1 LGTRIESGPASKSL
15 SATRRGT
22 LDKQTAVRRNA
33 YVQPAIRN
41 LGDLVDLTATLGS
54 GRSAVP
60 QGASIG
66 NGCQVVSD

>member
-1 LGTRIESGPASKSL
+1 
-15 SATRRGT
+15 
-22 LDKQTAVRRNA
+22 LDKQTAVRHNPD
-33 YVQPAIRN
+33 VQPAIRN
-41 LGDLVDLTATLGS
+41 LGDLAHLTTTLGS